1 MFDFQNGLKQYY
13 SSFGKD
19 SLAAMLTEKL
29 SSSYVT
35 LPKGVTPSYVVT
47 IVTDFVRDI
56 SN

>member
-13 SSFGKD
+13 STFGKD